1 MVGGENGGGE
11 TSGDRMIEDEPGAET
26 RVVVSSKGGKS
37 FPADGLRISVSGSGS
52 VEIGGQQVGFATK
65 HAELILYMLVLAG
78 TDGLPRDEVIGA
90 LWPEVTP
97 IEGRPRLR
105 TALWQIRRSL
115 GVHAWRLER
124 ERGVVRFSLDGVAV
138 DLGSQAPVVG
148 STILVGWNFT
158 MPATL
163 RERVA

>member
-1 MVGGENGGGE
+1 MDGGE
-11 TSGDRMIEDEPGAET
+11 TSGDKMIEDGPGGET
-26 RVVVSSKGGKS
+26 RLTGISKGGK
-37 FPADGLRISVSGSGS
+37 FGPAEGLRISLSGSGS
-52 VEIGGQQVGFATK
+52 VAIGGQQVRFATR
-65 HAELILYMLVLAG
+65 HAELILYLLVLAG
-78 TDGLPRDEVIGA
+78 DDGLPRDELIAAV
-90 LWPEVTP
+90 WPEVIP

-124 ERGVVRFSLDGVAV
+124 ERGVVRVSLEGVAV
-138 DLGSQAPVVG
+138 EIGAQAPVVG

-163 RERVA
+163 CKRVA